1 MSLDASPL
9 KQRFI
14 VLDRVSDN
22 EAEAPLF
29 FLSEEVEVEV
39 REEEEGKKGLKE
51 MGLGLG

>member
-9 KQRFI
+9 KPRFI

-22 EAEAPLF
+22 EAEAPL

>member
-9 KQRFI
+9 KPRFI

-22 EAEAPLF
+22 EAEAPPF
-29 FLSEEVEVEV
+29 FLPEEVEVEV
-39 REEEEGKKGLKE
+39 KEEGKKGLKE